1 MSSSAVVMSAP
12 ARRLIACALGVV
24 LLGSAVA
31 CTSSSGSDASAS
43 SSNSTAAAESA
54 VTGDQTDPSLTPD
67 ETTAP
72 SVPSEGAPAESAA
85 PSADAVTTQPPVS
98 TSGPAPTTGN
108 INEVVPDVPIVTNP
122 PVPMDGE
129 GDFGGQ
135 VTVRLPDIS
144 AIDASARLPGEISGP
159 AVAVTVEI
167 QNDSSDAIGLD
178 SVSVD
183 AFGPGAT
190 PTSAITTD
198 PAAPLSGV
206 LNPGETKSG
215 VYVFTMPQDARGDVQ
230 VIVSYSVGSPT
241 VVFTG
246 SVPGG

>member
-1 MSSSAVVMSAP
+1 MRMSSSRMSAP
-12 ARRLIACALGVV
+12 ARRLIAGVVGVV
-24 LLGSAVA
+24 LLGGAVA
-31 CTSSSGSDASAS
+31 CTLSSGSDASGS
-43 SSNSTAAAESA
+43 SSNSTAAADSA

-72 SVPSEGAPAESAA
+72 TVPSEGAPAESAA

-98 TSGPAPTTGN
+98 TSGPAPTSGN

-122 PVPMDGE
+122 PVPMDGQ

-144 AIDASARLPGEISGP
+144 AIDASARLPGRISGP

-167 QNDSSDAIGLD
+167 QNDSPDAIGLD

-190 PTSAITTD
+190 PTSSITHRPGSTPVRSPQPRRNQVGCLRLHD
-198 PAAPLSGV
+198 AAGRPW
-206 LNPGETKSG
+206 
-215 VYVFTMPQDARGDVQ
+215 
-230 VIVSYSVGSPT
+230 
-241 VVFTG
+241 
-246 SVPGG
+246 